1 MCEHTGTVQKWINL
15 LDNILDKY
23 KGKGHC
29 VTMDSAY
36 MGDILAQVGH
46 SEWKINMV
54 GTAQANHTGAE
65 VKEELDKMKRGT
77 YKSVCFQHQ
86 KSHCVLLFGRIT
98 IL

>member
-1 MCEHTGTVQKWINL
+1 MCKHTGTVQKWINL
-15 LDNILDKY
+15 LDNFLDEY

-54 GTAQANHTGAE
+54 GTAQANRMGWE
-65 VKEELDKMKRGT
+65 
-77 YKSVCFQHQ
+77 Q
-86 KSHCVLLFGRIT
+86 K
-98 IL
+98 